1 MKKYLILLLIST
13 IIPLLTIIPL
23 RAQIINNAEITI
35 YKDGVAHVKISIGSD
50 EITPYIT
57 LQLFSTNATNIVVYN
72 EEKNLLDYD
81 IEDNN
86 IRIYSLGSTM
96 ITLEYDTNDLTYK
109 QKALWIFRIS
119 TTFPISVTFPE
130 NAIIMG
136 ISSIPDSIVIEDKTI
151 KMIFSPGYYE
161 VNYEIPVIQPPAQQ
175 ATIQPVIIMIAIII
189 IIVLIITILKFAK
202 RRKIEE
208 KLKDDE
214 KKIIDYLKSKG
225 NRALEAELRE
235 AFPEIPR
242 TTMWRLLR
250 RLEKQGIIKIKKVG
264 IQNLVELIL

>member
-1 MKKYLILLLIST
+1 
-13 IIPLLTIIPL
+13 
-23 RAQIINNAEITI
+23 
-35 YKDGVAHVKISIGSD
+35 
-50 EITPYIT
+50 
-57 LQLFSTNATNIVVYN
+57 
-72 EEKNLLDYD
+72 
-81 IEDNN
+81 
-86 IRIYSLGSTM
+86 
-96 ITLEYDTNDLTYK
+96 
-109 QKALWIFRIS
+109 
-119 TTFPISVTFPE
+119 
-130 NAIIMG
+130 
-136 ISSIPDSIVIEDKTI
+136 
-151 KMIFSPGYYE
+151 MIFSPGYYE

-214 KKIIDYLKSKG
+214 KKIIDYLKSQG

-242 TTMWRLLR
+242 TTMWRLLK